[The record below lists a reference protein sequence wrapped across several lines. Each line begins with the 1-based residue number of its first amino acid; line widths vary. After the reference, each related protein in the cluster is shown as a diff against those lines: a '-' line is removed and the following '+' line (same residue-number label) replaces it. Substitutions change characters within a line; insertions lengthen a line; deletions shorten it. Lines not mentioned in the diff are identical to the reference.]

1 MLSTHIRLFQTI
13 KRVLELVS
21 LPHFRHNFLKEM
33 FLLLCSINW
42 LDFIVWLPLLCKI
55 LGNMCIEIVCKPG
68 CDVMNFEV
76 NLIFLIKPLFEHD
89 QKVVTKTLKSWER
102 KELLRWN
109 KKRFSSF
116 SKQAKTQFFGRW
128 ETRVRPYM
136 RKFSFKFSF
145 YCHISSFFTIF
156 NFCILCYT
164 SFDWMKHF
172 CSLPSQKLPPH
183 KMEITFLN
191 CPQHE
196 F

>member
-55 LGNMCIEIVCKPG
+55 LG
-68 CDVMNFEV
+68 
-76 NLIFLIKPLFEHD
+76 
-89 QKVVTKTLKSWER
+89 
-102 KELLRWN
+102 WN

-145 YCHISSFFTIF
+145 YCHISSFFTMF
-156 NFCILCYT
+156 NFCNLCYT

-172 CSLPSQKLPPH
+172 CPLPSQKLPPH

-191 CPQHE
+191 CPQHK